1 MAQQLLKKETVTQYC
16 CEHAGEESEWLE
28 TEKVAGNTEIKLQ
41 ELLHSLCHVR
51 SILPF
56 QLYDI
61 HRLIKPQSRWLV
73 KRLYKWP

>member
-1 MAQQLLKKETVTQYC
+1 MAQQLLKNETVTQYR
-16 CEHAGEESEWLE
+16 CEHPGEEGEWLE
-28 TEKVAGNTEIKLQ
+28 TEKVAGNTEIKLH
-41 ELLHSLCHVR
+41 ELLHNLCHVR

-61 HRLIKPQSRWLV
+61 HRLIKPQSCWLV

>member
-1 MAQQLLKKETVTQYC
+1 MAQQLLKNETVTQYR
-16 CEHAGEESEWLE
+16 CEHPGEEGEWLE

-41 ELLHSLCHVR
+41 ELLHSLSHVR

-61 HRLIKPQSRWLV
+61 HRLIKPQRRWLV

>member
-1 MAQQLLKKETVTQYC
+1 MAQQLLKNETVTQYH
-16 CEHAGEESEWLE
+16 CEHPGEEGEWLE

-41 ELLHSLCHVR
+41 ELLHNLCHVR

-61 HRLIKPQSRWLV
+61 HRLIKPQSCWLV

>member
-1 MAQQLLKKETVTQYC
+1 MAQQLLKNETVTQYR
-16 CEHAGEESEWLE
+16 CEHPGEEGEWLE

-41 ELLHSLCHVR
+41 ELLHNLCHVR

-61 HRLIKPQSRWLV
+61 HRLIKPQRRWLV

>member
-1 MAQQLLKKETVTQYC
+1 MAQQLLKKEAVTQYC

-28 TEKVAGNTEIKLQ
+28 MEKVAGNTEIKLQ
-41 ELLHSLCHVR
+41 ELLHSLSHVR

-61 HRLIKPQSRWLV
+61 HRLIKPQRRWLV

>member
-1 MAQQLLKKETVTQYC
+1 MAQQLLKNETVTQYR
-16 CEHAGEESEWLE
+16 CEHPGEEGEWLE

-41 ELLHSLCHVR
+41 ELLHNLCHVR

-61 HRLIKPQSRWLV
+61 HRLIKPQSCWLV

>member
-1 MAQQLLKKETVTQYC
+1 MAQQLLKNETVTQYR
-16 CEHAGEESEWLE
+16 CEHPGEEGEWLE
-28 TEKVAGNTEIKLQ
+28 TDKVAGNTEIKLQ
-41 ELLHSLCHVR
+41 ELLHNLCHVR

-61 HRLIKPQSRWLV
+61 HRLIKPQSCWLV